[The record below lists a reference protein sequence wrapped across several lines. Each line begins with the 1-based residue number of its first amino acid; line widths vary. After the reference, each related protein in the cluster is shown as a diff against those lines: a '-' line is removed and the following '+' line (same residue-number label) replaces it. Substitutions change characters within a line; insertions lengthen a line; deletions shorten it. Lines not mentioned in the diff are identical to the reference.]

1 MAEKQPYN
9 LIPVTP
15 ENLFKYT
22 GNYFH
27 KFEQGVFNVM
37 RKLCP
42 DYIGGA
48 YEFRLYPNGAFSMV
62 LPDDGS
68 KHKVTPFNCS
78 YVSDCTL
85 EAISLAA
92 NLTMYSHL
100 CCEAFEKNDT
110 KHNQMLHD
118 QFHGLK
124 DALCGIM
131 RYVVDAT
138 LPEGT
143 RPVTDAEAMDYEQ
156 IGQRAHAEIG
166 EIMEIID

>member
-1 MAEKQPYN
+1 MAEKQPYD

-15 ENLFKYT
+15 DNLFKYT

-27 KFEQGVFNVM
+27 KFEQGVYSVM
-37 RKLCP
+37 RKMCP
-42 DYIGGA
+42 DYTGGS
-48 YEFRLYPNGAFSMV
+48 YEFRLYPNGAFAMV
-62 LPDDGS
+62 LKDDGET
-68 KHKVTPFNCS
+68 KHKVVPFNGNYVDDCS
-78 YVSDCTL
+78 F

-110 KHNQMLHD
+110 KHNQMMHD
-118 QFHGLK
+118 QYHGLR

-131 RYVVDAT
+131 RYVIVQT
-138 LPEGT
+138 EEGT

-166 EIMEIID
+166 QIMEIID